1 MKNLKVWLVTLPL
14 FTIACTTDFNDIQ
27 EAEMPLAINA
37 KKSLITADNIL
48 NPYDYTGRIHN
59 DILETL
65 DDLNIDSTSV
75 EDLGFVIDSI
85 AAAHPE
91 APASIDSLAGLTS
104 EIVWIA
110 NDNTAIDDI
119 LADSSLNSTAQLSL
133 SSFITSLLLVNDE
146 PYEDIYDLI
155 VLYESSVLAN
165 IAFTPEEK
173 RTILTTT
180 SIARYS
186 LHRKKR
192 KDKDW
197 ETSVGGYA
205 ATVYGAQENGFLG
218 LKMAA
223 AVGAYQNS
231 TITQ

>member
-1 MKNLKVWLVTLPL
+1 MKSLKVWLVTLPL
-14 FTIACTTDFNDIQ
+14 FTIACTNDFNDI
-27 EAEMPLAINA
+27 EEVDMPLATSA
-37 KKSLITADNIL
+37 KKSLITPANTL

-91 APASIDSLAGLTS
+91 APGSIDSLTGLTS
-104 EIVWIA
+104 EIAWIA

-119 LADSSLNSTAQLSL
+119 LSDSSLSSTAQLSL
-133 SSFITSLLLVNDE
+133 SGFITSLLLVNDE

-155 VLYESSVLAN
+155 VLYESSVMAN
-165 IAFTPEEK
+165 IAFTSEEK
-173 RTILTTT
+173 RTMLTTT
-180 SIARYS
+180 SIARYT

-197 ETSVGGYA
+197 ETSVGSYA
-205 ATVYGAQENGFLG
+205 ATVYGAEENGFLG
-218 LKMAA
+218 LKLAA
-223 AVGAYQNS
+223 AVGVYQNS
-231 TITQ
+231 TITP